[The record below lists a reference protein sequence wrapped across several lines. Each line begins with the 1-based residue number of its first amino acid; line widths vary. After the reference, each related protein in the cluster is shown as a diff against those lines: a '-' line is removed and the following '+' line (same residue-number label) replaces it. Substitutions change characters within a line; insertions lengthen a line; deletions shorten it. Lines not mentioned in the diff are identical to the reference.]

1 MKLAIKFSNDYINV
15 TEQKVGAD
23 IRIGKCV
30 RGEMPEGAFQ
40 DGIVVNTN
48 LVADALKKL
57 LKEHKIK
64 SRQAILCISGMDI
77 LQKEIK
83 IPKSA
88 PRHVRALLK
97 NELVKSDALRGGYLF
112 DYIPREE
119 ENSDGLECYSV
130 YLLPAELIRN
140 YEQTMRRA
148 GVTLERVEPV
158 SRSME
163 KLSQLLELQKRENST
178 ILIDAE
184 QTGIDFMMSG
194 AGVKNVYRNIQIREE
209 SIEENVFIVS
219 AIRNLGSNA
228 NPSDRVLEQLLENV
242 SKLIQFQSQASRGR
256 VVDQI
261 LIYGEM
267 AADDEFVEMV
277 AKRTGIETKR
287 CHLPSILLHHSK
299 DVAAEK
305 GISYSTFGAVCG
317 KVLGEKKQLS
327 FIQLPDE
334 ADTMTAKDHI
344 PLAVGLTCLIALS
357 IYYMVTAFG
366 NNFTEASNRELETE
380 IARIEASEEYQRRLT
395 LKEELIKLTAYN
407 DSCRICIDI
416 LESTRKFET
425 ESFVAVDELVPAG
438 IRIEGYEFEGT
449 KVSFRCTADTQDGPA
464 DFARIV
470 KNAEIFQDVE
480 YTGFAAYQ
488 DTDGS
493 TRYSFNIECIW

>member
-1 MKLAIKFSNDYINV
+1 MKLAIKLSNDYINV
-15 TEQKVGAD
+15 TEQRVGTD

-64 SRQAILCISGMDI
+64 SKQAILCVSGMDI
-77 LQKEIK
+77 MQKEIR

-97 NELVKSDALRGGYLF
+97 NELVKMDALRGGYLF
-112 DYIPREE
+112 DYILREE
-119 ENSDGLECYSV
+119 EKADGLDCYSV
-130 YLLPAELIRN
+130 YLLPAELVHN
-140 YEQTMRRA
+140 YEQTMHRA
-148 GVTLERVEPV
+148 GITLERVEPV

-184 QTGIDFMMSG
+184 HSGIDFMMSG
-194 AGVKNVYRNIQIREE
+194 AGVKNVYRNIQTKED

-219 AIRNLGSNA
+219 AIRNLGGNE
-228 NPSDRVLEQLLENV
+228 NPSERVLDQLIENV

-256 VVDQI
+256 TVDQI

-267 AADDEFVEMV
+267 AADDQFVERIEQ
-277 AKRTGIETKR
+277 RTGIATKR
-287 CHLPSILLHHSK
+287 CHLPAMLLHHSK
-299 DVAAEK
+299 DVAAEM

-317 KVLGEKKQLS
+317 KALGEKKQLS

-334 ADTMTAKDHI
+334 ADTMTTKDWI
-344 PLAVGLTCLIALS
+344 PLVTGLVCLVALS
-357 IYYMVTAFG
+357 FYYMVTAFG
-366 NNFTEASNRELETE
+366 NNFTQASNREMESE
-380 IARIEASEEYQRRLT
+380 IARIEESGEYQRRMT
-395 LKEELIKLTAYN
+395 LKEELLVLTDYN
-407 DSCRICIDI
+407 ESCKTCIEI
-416 LESTRKFET
+416 LENTGKFET
-425 ESFVAVDELVPAG
+425 ESFVSVDHLVPSG
-438 IRIEGYEFEGT
+438 IRITGYEFDGT
-449 KVSFRCTADTQDGPA
+449 KVSFRCIADMQDGPA

-470 KNAEIFQDVE
+470 KNAAIFQDVE
-480 YTGFAAYQ
+480 YTGFTAYQ

>member
-15 TEQKVGAD
+15 TEQRVGKN
-23 IRIGKCV
+23 IQIGKCV
-30 RGEMPEGAFQ
+30 RGDMPEGAFQ

-57 LKEHKIK
+57 LKEHRIK

-97 NELVKSDALRGGYLF
+97 NELTKTDALRGGYLF

-119 ENSDGLECYSV
+119 ENADGLECYSV
-130 YLLPAELIRN
+130 YLLPSELIRN
-140 YEQTMRRA
+140 YEQTMKRA
-148 GVTLERVEPV
+148 GITLERVEPV

-163 KLSQLLELQKRENST
+163 KLSQILELPKRENST

-184 QTGIDFMMSG
+184 RSGIDFMMSG
-194 AGVKNVYRNIQIREE
+194 AGVKNVYRNIQIKEE

-219 AIRNLGSNA
+219 AIRNLSSSD
-228 NPSDRVLEQLLENV
+228 NPSDRVIDQLFENV

-267 AADDEFVEMV
+267 AADDQFVEMV
-277 AKRTGIETKR
+277 EKRTGIETKR
-287 CHLPSILLHHSK
+287 CHLPAILLHHSK
-299 DVAAEK
+299 DMAAEM
-305 GISYSTFGAVCG
+305 GISYSNFGAVCG
-317 KVLGEKKQLS
+317 KALGEKKQLS
-327 FIQLPDE
+327 FIQLPEE
-334 ADTMTAKDHI
+334 ADTMTAKDRI
-344 PLAVGLTCLIALS
+344 PLAIGMTCLIALS

-366 NNFTEASNRELETE
+366 NNYTEASNREMETQ

-395 LKEELIKLTAYN
+395 LKEELIKLTDYN
-407 DSCRICIDI
+407 ESCKICIDI
-416 LESTRKFET
+416 LEGTRKFET
-425 ESFVAVDELVPAG
+425 DSFVSVDELVLTG

-449 KVSFRCTADTQDGPA
+449 KVTFRCTADTQDGPA

-470 KNAEIFQDVE
+470 KNADVFE
-480 YTGFAAYQ
+480 DVAYTGFAAYQ